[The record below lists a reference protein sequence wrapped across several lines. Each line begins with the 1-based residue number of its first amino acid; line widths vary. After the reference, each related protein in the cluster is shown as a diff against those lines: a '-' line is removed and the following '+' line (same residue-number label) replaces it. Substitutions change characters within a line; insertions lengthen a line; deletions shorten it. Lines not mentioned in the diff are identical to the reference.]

1 MTTRRLVVTL
11 LNVSFDAVSEAH
23 LQDLVSTG
31 VPEGVFLEYKRT
43 FYGNGDADVKE
54 YLKDVSSFA
63 NTHGGDLVIGI
74 EEKGGLARKVSG
86 VAGVNPDTELQRLE
100 SLARDGIEPRIVGLQ
115 MKAVS
120 VTGGGIVFVIR
131 VPRSWNPPHRVSA
144 RKTNR
149 IYARNSTGAYELSI
163 EELRVLFAS
172 GATTIDRMRAFK
184 AERLARIDAGE
195 AIVPVVA
202 HPGRLV
208 LHLIPLASLGLGAS
222 VDLAQ
227 AHALHDSLRPIDSM
241 GYSPRINF
249 EGFGT
254 FFKGSDGLCRSYTQV
269 FRNGI
274 IEAVKMG
281 IVRKNDSGVVVLPSL
296 AFDKWIL
303 EVLPLYLK
311 ALRELNVPA
320 PITMMLSLQGVGG
333 AFLATHANW
342 HINPPPPFDRAVL
355 ELPEVVI
362 EQYGTFEAYQRTV
375 RPPFDAL
382 WNAAGFFASK
392 HFDADGR
399 WVGERGLS
407 L

>member
-1 MTTRRLVVTL
+1 VAL

-31 VPEGVFLEYKRT
+31 VPEGAFLEYKRT
-43 FYGNGDADVKE
+43 TYGNGDADVKE

-74 EEKGGLARKVSG
+74 DEKGGLARKVSG

-120 VTGGGIVFVIR
+120 VTGGGIAFVIR

-184 AERLARIDAGE
+184 AERLARIDSAE

-202 HPGRLV
+202 RPDRLV

-227 AHALHDSLRPIDSM
+227 AHALQDSLRPIDSM

-254 FFKGSDGLCRSYTQV
+254 FFRGSDGLCRSYTQV

-274 IEAVKMG
+274 IEAVKVG
-281 IVRKNDSGVVVLPSL
+281 VVGKNDDGVVFLPSL
-296 AFDKWIL
+296 DFDKWIL

-320 PITMMLSLQGVGG
+320 PITMMLTLQGVRG
-333 AFLATHANW
+333 ARLGVGRDLPD
-342 HINPPPPFDRAVL
+342 PPPPFDRAVL

-362 EQYGTFEAYQRTV
+362 EQYGTFETYQRTI
-375 RPPFDAL
+375 RPAFDAL
-382 WNAAGFFASK
+382 WNAAGFVASK
-392 HFDADGR
+392 YFDADGR
-399 WVGERGLS
+399 WVGLPR
-407 L
+407 